1 VTRHAV
7 DLSDPALVAFWRARH
22 LCTVT
27 TIRPDGGLHVTPMGI
42 VLDPE
47 RGLAWGI
54 TSRRSLKARNL
65 RGAGQIAVCQV
76 DGRWW
81 SSLAGR
87 ADVLDDPGVVR
98 DAETRYAERYRTPR
112 VNPERVAIRITVGR
126 VLANLPRDSALD
138 GVPDVGGEL

>member
-1 VTRHAV
+1 M

-27 TIRPDGGLHVTPMGI
+27 TVRPDGGLHVTPMGI

-47 RGLAWGI
+47 QGLAWGI

-65 RGAGQIAVCQV
+65 SVAGGGQIGVCQV

-81 SSLAGR
+81 SSLAGS
-87 ADVLDDPGVVR
+87 ADVLDDPETVR
-98 DAETRYAERYRTPR
+98 QAEERYAERYRTPR
-112 VNPERVAIRITVGR
+112 VNLERVAIRITVER
-126 VLANLPRDSALD
+126 VLANLPS
-138 GVPDVGGEL
+138 